1 MKIRLTVEKASTLN
15 FAFILSYFLL
25 GLALSGQEINLGYDR
40 FILTNTES
48 TPAANESTHQS
59 SNRRIE
65 VSLKEIYLL
74 PELSGIPQGEPI
86 TLLRLKDEYVGD
98 TKFEKF
104 VHNFTRTIDA
114 IDGMYYNSYY
124 VFRLGVFNSVDGK
137 PDLMTHITGRGSRV
151 RTVNNLG
158 KNGISMKISPLNLGR
173 RRIGQ
178 EVTIEFEIAEIYE
191 HKRTKERTINRRNT
205 LATSTFHVE
214 ADKQNATVGILINDN
229 GFALEVIWE

>member
-1 MKIRLTVEKASTLN
+1 MRLNVVKTSTLN
-15 FAFILSYFLL
+15 FSLILSCFLL
-25 GLALSGQEINLGYDR
+25 GPALSGQEINLGYDR

-48 TPAANESTHQS
+48 TPAANESTHRS

-65 VSLKEIYLL
+65 VSLKQIYIL
-74 PELSGIPQGEPI
+74 PELSGIPNGEAI
-86 TLLRLKDEYVGD
+86 TLLRLKDEYSGD
-98 TKFEKF
+98 TKFENF

-114 IDGMYYNSYY
+114 IDGMWYNSYY

-137 PDLMTHITGRGSRV
+137 PDLMTHISGRGSGV

-158 KNGISMKISPLNLGR
+158 NNGIRMDLPPLNLGR

-214 ADKQNATVGILINDN
+214 EGKQNATVGVLINDN
-229 GFALEVIWE
+229 GFALEVLWE